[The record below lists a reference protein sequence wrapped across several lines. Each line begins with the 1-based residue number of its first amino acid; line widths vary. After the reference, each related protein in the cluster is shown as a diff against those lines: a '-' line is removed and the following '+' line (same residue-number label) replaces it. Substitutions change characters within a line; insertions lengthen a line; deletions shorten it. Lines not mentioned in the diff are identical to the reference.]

1 MSTASILPIAD
12 TWSMHGDIGT
22 GWWIVMVLGM
32 VAFWGAVIV
41 VGAWLLRSAS
51 DRGPARSASPRDILE
66 RRFAEGAISADEYRE
81 RRGILGGSPTDTAN
95 GDGELVAAGT
105 ASDDES

>member
-1 MSTASILPIAD
+1 MSTAILPIAD

-32 VAFWGAVIV
+32 VVFWGAVIV
-41 VGAWLLRSAS
+41 VGAWLLRGATE
-51 DRGPARSASPRDILE
+51 RGPARGESPRDILE

-81 RRGILGGSPTDTAN
+81 RRDILGGSPDTAN
-95 GDGELVAAGT
+95 SDGVLVAAGT
-105 ASDDES
+105 AGKEES